1 MEKRKKAKSKKIQ
14 YEVSSG
20 NVYEDF
26 GFQKPGEANA
36 KADLAILIR
45 ERIKLKKL
53 TQKQAA
59 DLMEIDQPKVSKII
73 RGLLSEFTI
82 DRLMKFLNALGYEIE
97 IKARLTRAA
106 SPSIYVSKAP
116 HARRVSA

>member
-1 MEKRKKAKSKKIQ
+1 MVKRKKSKPEKIE

-26 GFQKPGEANA
+26 GFQKPEEEDA
-36 KADLAILIR
+36 KSDLALLIR
-45 ERIKLKKL
+45 SRIKAKKL

-59 DLMEIDQPKVSKII
+59 ELMEIDQPKVSKIM

-82 DRLMKFLNALGYEIE
+82 DRLMKYLVSLGYEIE
-97 IKARLTRAA
+97 IKPRLTKTPF
-106 SPSIYVSKAP
+106 PSIYVSMKSNLK
-116 HARRVSA
+116 RLSA